1 MKCGNLLSVPHMP
14 IVCSTGGRWQR
25 GFRGRTRIHH
35 RFPFR
40 FPRTENGPDLWKEP
54 GEGT

>member
-1 MKCGNLLSVPHMP
+1 MP